1 MALIVFAN
9 SCHDAR
15 VNLDGG
21 SSSGKIPDL
30 YRNARATS
38 TPSTLTDCRV
48 RDPLIPSTYPADR
61 SLITPFGAQIRKRSL

>member
-9 SCHDAR
+9 SCHDVQ

-38 TPSTLTDCRV
+38 TPSTPTDCRV
-48 RDPLIPSTYPADR
+48 GTHLYRQP
-61 SLITPFGAQIRKRSL
+61 IRPIGL